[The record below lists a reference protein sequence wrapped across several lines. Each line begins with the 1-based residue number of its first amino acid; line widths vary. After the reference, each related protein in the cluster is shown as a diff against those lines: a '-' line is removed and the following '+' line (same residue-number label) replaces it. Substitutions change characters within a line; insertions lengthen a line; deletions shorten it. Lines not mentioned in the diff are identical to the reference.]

1 VATLYFDVTDVV
13 DFATRYSRVTG
24 IQRVQL
30 NIVTLLARQH
40 GGERV
45 RCTYFDNAKQTMLEF
60 DPAQLS
66 ANAEFN
72 AEALLADLGV
82 TTGIA
87 WLRGLSKS
95 QVKSFLRRYN
105 NNKLL
110 RAVKKL
116 EIYIS
121 ALVLPSRLSAL
132 GLLAP
137 IRTDDRVKV
146 MLRHV
151 AALPAPS
158 LYVCMGSIW
167 KYPEVL
173 AFAKRHSA
181 RGQGVVQMVY
191 DLIPVV
197 HPENY
202 TPAEPREYES
212 WLADAFEYVRS
223 FACISQWTAADLKQF
238 ASRFK
243 REIKTRVVPLAHEFY
258 GFERSADVALP
269 AELSSLE
276 GKRFVLC
283 VGTIE
288 TRKNGVSLLKAWR
301 ELADELGDRMPMLVF
316 AGKYGK
322 GGELVQ
328 KMLERDSVLGRLV
341 YLEHAPSDRQLA
353 WLYRNCMFTVFPS
366 TYEGWGLP
374 VGESAWFGKYCV
386 ASNATS
392 IPEVCGELLKYVDP
406 TKVESIKAGI
416 SEVILDASALQAR
429 ESDIEQ
435 ASLRS
440 WADVAD
446 DMYAY
451 LTSEAQAV
459 SLPNTSDKRV

>member
-1 VATLYFDVTDVV
+1 VATLYFDVTDVI

-30 NIVTLLARQH
+30 NIVTLLARKH

-45 RCTYFDNAKQTMLEF
+45 RCTYFDNVKRMMFEF

-66 ANAEFN
+66 ANEEFN

-105 NNKLL
+105 NNKWL
-110 RAVKKL
+110 RAAKKV
-116 EIYIS
+116 EIYVL
-121 ALVLPSRLSAL
+121 ALLLPSRLAAL

-137 IRTDDRVKV
+137 IRTNDSPKVELRRVS
-146 MLRHV
+146 
-151 AALPAPS
+151 ALSPQS

-167 KYPEVL
+167 KYPQVL
-173 AFAKRHSA
+173 SFAKQHSA
-181 RGQGVVQMVY
+181 QGQGVVQMVY

-197 HPENY
+197 HPEY
-202 TPAEPREYES
+202 YAPAESREYET
-212 WLADAFEYVRS
+212 WLAEAFDYVRG
-223 FACISQWTAADLKQF
+223 FACISQWTANDLQKF
-238 ASRFK
+238 AARSK
-243 REIKTRVVPLAHEFY
+243 RNIKTRVVPLAHEFY
-258 GFERSADVALP
+258 GFDRSANIALP
-269 AELSSLE
+269 IELSSLD

-288 TRKNGVSLLKAWR
+288 TRKNGVNLLKAWR
-301 ELADELGDRMPMLVF
+301 EFADELGDRMPLLVF

-328 KMLERDSVLGRLV
+328 KMLERDSVLAQLV
-341 YLEHAPSDRQLA
+341 RLEHAPSDRQLA

-392 IPEVCGELLKYVDP
+392 VPEVCGDLLQYVDA
-406 TKVESIKAGI
+406 TSIESIKAGI
-416 SEVILDASALQAR
+416 SEVLVDAAALRAR
-429 ESDIEQ
+429 ESTIEQ
-435 ASLRS
+435 AELRS
-440 WADVAD
+440 WASVAD

-451 LTSEAQAV
+451 LTSEAAPA
-459 SLPNTSDKRV
+459 SLPSNSR